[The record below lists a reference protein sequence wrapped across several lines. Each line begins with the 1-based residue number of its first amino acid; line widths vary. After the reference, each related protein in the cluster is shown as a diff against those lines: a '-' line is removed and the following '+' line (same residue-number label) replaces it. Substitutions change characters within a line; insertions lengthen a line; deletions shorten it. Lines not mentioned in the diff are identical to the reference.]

1 MSQNDVFFFHRQQ
14 KKKKIVGRDDNKFGG
29 RATGAACEC
38 HVLAQWH
45 WIKSAAS
52 HRRPLPR
59 PGCYLT
65 LPSARGCLLQPA
77 VTSSYPVGQ
86 FPQHLYQQRKTLPTT
101 SSVSSWRASCLKHKD
116 ARSKDSQNEIILA
129 WSRNCLRKQTETL
142 IQISPTELQKYV
154 LQTQHQMGWK
164 SMVFY
169 PFSKWRKQVCLM
181 PLHADWELPL
191 LHSMWSF

>member
-14 KKKKIVGRDDNKFGG
+14 KKKKL
-29 RATGAACEC
+29 
-38 HVLAQWH
+38 LAEMTTNSVEEPQEPPV
-45 WIKSAAS
+45 SAMCWLSDTES

-59 PGCYLT
+59 EGCYLT

-142 IQISPTELQKYV
+142 IQISPIELQKYA

-181 PLHADWELPL
+181 LLHVDWELPL